1 MWAYTGGMSRPLVL
15 SRRSFAALSAG
26 AAAGSLLGSAHAE
39 PQARPV
45 VMELF
50 TSQGCSAS
58 PPADAL
64 LAELG
69 RQPGI
74 VALSLNVDYW
84 DYLGWRDTLS
94 SADCTQRQRDYAARR
109 GDGRVYTPQAVIG
122 GRTEM
127 LGSDRDGILAA
138 IARERGRG
146 TGLVPVSLSSGER
159 EVRVEIGAAP
169 SEDLRRNA
177 TIWVATMVP
186 RVVVDIERGE
196 NAGRT
201 IAYTNVVRKIVPAG
215 MWNGQPTGLSL
226 PRPAIMAE
234 GTACVALL
242 QADGTGPILGAS
254 LPAGP
259 AT

>member
-1 MWAYTGGMSRPLVL
+1 MNCLVL
-15 SRRSFAALSAG
+15 SRRSFAALSG
-26 AAAGSLLGSAHAE
+26 AAVAGLIVPAQAG
-39 PQARPV
+39 PQERPV
-45 VMELF
+45 VVELF

-64 LAELG
+64 LAELA
-69 RQPGI
+69 RQPGV

-84 DYLGWRDTLS
+84 DYRGWRDTLA

-109 GDGRVYTPQAVIG
+109 GDGRVYTPQAVIN
-122 GRTEM
+122 GRTEI
-127 LGSDRDGILAA
+127 LGSDRDGLMAA
-138 IARERGRG
+138 ITRERAGNA
-146 TGLVPVSLSSGER
+146 GLVPVSLASGER

-169 SEDLRRNA
+169 SQNLRQNA

-186 RVVVDIERGE
+186 RAVVDIARGE

-215 MWNGQPTGLSL
+215 MWQGEPTGLSL

-234 GTACVALL
+234 GTFCVALL

-254 LPAGP
+254 VPGGTA
-259 AT
+259 

>member
-1 MWAYTGGMSRPLVL
+1 MTRPLVL

-26 AAAGSLLGSAHAE
+26 VAAASLLGPVRAA
-39 PQARPV
+39 PQGQPV
-45 VMELF
+45 VVELF

-64 LAELG
+64 LAELS

-84 DYLGWRDTLS
+84 DYRGWRDTLG
-94 SADCTQRQRDYAARR
+94 SADGTQRQRDYAARR
-109 GDGRVYTPQAVIG
+109 GDGRVYTPQAVIN

-127 LGSDRDGILAA
+127 LGSDRDGLLAA
-138 IARERGRG
+138 IAAERGRDEG
-146 TGLVPVSLSSGER
+146 AVPVSLASGER

-169 SEDLRRNA
+169 SQDLQRNA

-186 RVVVDIERGE
+186 RAVVDIGRGE

-215 MWNGQPTGLSL
+215 MWDGEPTGLSL

-234 GTACVALL
+234 GTFCVALL

-254 LPAGP
+254 LPGRP

>member
-1 MWAYTGGMSRPLVL
+1 MWAYIVDMSRPLVL
-15 SRRSFAALSAG
+15 SRRSFAALSG
-26 AAAGSLLGSAHAE
+26 AAAAGLLAPAGAS
-39 PQARPV
+39 PQVRPV
-45 VMELF
+45 VVEMF
-50 TSQGCSAS
+50 TSQGCSSS

-64 LAELG
+64 LGELG

-84 DYLGWRDTLS
+84 DYLGWRDTLA

-109 GDGRVYTPQAVIG
+109 GDGRVYTPQAVIN
-122 GRTEM
+122 GRTEL
-127 LGSDRDGILAA
+127 LGSDRRGLLAA
-138 IARERGRG
+138 IGRERGRD
-146 TGLVPVSLSSGER
+146 TRLVPVSLASGER

-177 TIWVATMVP
+177 TIWVATVVP
-186 RVVVDIERGE
+186 QAVVDIERGE

-215 MWNGQPTGLSL
+215 MWHGQATGLSL

-234 GTACVALL
+234 GTFCVALL

-254 LPAGP
+254 LPSESSA
-259 AT
+259 

>member
-1 MWAYTGGMSRPLVL
+1 MTRPLVL
-15 SRRSFAALSAG
+15 SRRSFAALSG
-26 AAAGSLLGSAHAE
+26 AAVAGLIVPALGE
-39 PQARPV
+39 PQGRPV
-45 VMELF
+45 VVELF

-64 LAELG
+64 LAELS
-69 RQPGI
+69 REPGI

-84 DYLGWRDTLS
+84 DYLGWRDTLG

-109 GDGRVYTPQAVIG
+109 GDGRVYTPQAVIN

-127 LGSDRDGILAA
+127 LGSDRDGLLSA
-138 IARERGRG
+138 IARERGRDAG
-146 TGLVPVSLSSGER
+146 AVPVSLSSGER
-159 EVRVEIGAAP
+159 ELRVEIGAAP
-169 SEDLRRNA
+169 SDDLRRNA

-186 RVVVDIERGE
+186 RAVVDVERGE

-201 IAYTNVVRKIVPAG
+201 ITYTNVVRKIVPAG
-215 MWNGQPTGLSL
+215 MWQGQPTKLSL

-234 GTACVALL
+234 GTSCVALL
-242 QADGTGPILGAS
+242 QADGMGPILGAS
-254 LPAGP
+254 LPRGS

>member
-1 MWAYTGGMSRPLVL
+1 MNSFVL
-15 SRRSFAALSAG
+15 SRRSFAALT
-26 AAAGSLLGSAHAE
+26 GSAVAGLIAPARAN
-39 PQARPV
+39 PQGRPV
-45 VMELF
+45 VVELF

-64 LAELG
+64 LAELS
-69 RQPGI
+69 RQSGV

-84 DYLGWRDTLS
+84 DYRGWRDTLG

-109 GDGRVYTPQAVIG
+109 GDGRVYTPQAVIN
-122 GRTEM
+122 GRIEM
-127 LGSDRDGILAA
+127 LGSDRDGLLAA
-138 IARERGRG
+138 ITRERGRDA
-146 TGLVPVSLSSGER
+146 GLVPVSLSSGER

-169 SEDLRRNA
+169 SQDLRRNA

-186 RVVVDIERGE
+186 RAVVDIARGE

-215 MWNGQPTGLSL
+215 MWNGEPTGLSL

-234 GTACVALL
+234 GTFCVAVL

-254 LPAGP
+254 LPGESP
-259 AT
+259 A

>member
-1 MWAYTGGMSRPLVL
+1 MTRPFVL
-15 SRRSFAALSAG
+15 SRRAFTALSS
-26 AAAGSLLGSAHAE
+26 AAATSLIAPAWAA
-39 PQARPV
+39 PQGRPV
-45 VMELF
+45 VVELF

-64 LAELG
+64 LAELS

-84 DYLGWRDTLS
+84 DYRGWRDTLG
-94 SADCTQRQRDYAARR
+94 SADCTQRQRDYAAHR
-109 GDGRVYTPQAVIG
+109 GDGRVYTPQAVIN

-127 LGSDRDGILAA
+127 VGSDRDGLLAA
-138 IARERGRG
+138 IARERTHG
-146 TGLVPVSLSSGER
+146 GLVPVSLSSGER

-169 SEDLRRNA
+169 SEDLRHNA
-177 TIWVATMVP
+177 TIWVATLVP
-186 RVVVDIERGE
+186 RTVVDIERGE

-215 MWNGQPTGLSL
+215 MWHGQPTVLSL

-234 GTACVALL
+234 GTFCVALL

-254 LPAGP
+254 LPGGGGA
-259 AT
+259 

>member
-1 MWAYTGGMSRPLVL
+1 MSRPLVL
-15 SRRSFAALSAG
+15 SRRSFAALSG
-26 AAAGSLLGSAHAE
+26 AAVAGLLVPAVAA
-39 PQARPV
+39 PQGRPV
-45 VMELF
+45 VVELF

-84 DYLGWRDTLS
+84 DYRGWRDTLA

-109 GDGRVYTPQAVIG
+109 GDGRVYTPQAVIN

-127 LGSDRDGILAA
+127 LGSDRDGLLAA
-138 IARERGRG
+138 IAAERGRDEG
-146 TGLVPVSLSSGER
+146 AVPVSLASGER
-159 EVRVEIGAAP
+159 EVRVEVGAAP
-169 SEDLRRNA
+169 SQDLRRNA

-186 RVVVDIERGE
+186 RAVVDIGRGE

-215 MWNGQPTGLSL
+215 MWDGQPMGLSL

-234 GTACVALL
+234 GTFCVALL

-254 LPAGP
+254 LPERP
-259 AT
+259 A

>member
-1 MWAYTGGMSRPLVL
+1 MTCPLVL

-26 AAAGSLLGSAHAE
+26 VAAASLLGPARAE
-39 PQARPV
+39 PQGGPV
-45 VMELF
+45 VVEMF

-84 DYLGWRDTLS
+84 DYLGWRDTLAT
-94 SADCTQRQRDYAARR
+94 ADCTQRQRDYAARR
-109 GDGRVYTPQAVIG
+109 GDGRVYTPQAVVN

-127 LGSDRDGILAA
+127 LGSDRGGLMAA
-138 IARERGRG
+138 IGRERGRDAKP
-146 TGLVPVSLSSGER
+146 VPVWLSSGER

-169 SEDLRRNA
+169 SEEVRRNA

-186 RVVVDIERGE
+186 RAVVDIERGE

-201 IAYTNVVRKIVPAG
+201 GTYTNVVRKIVPAG
-215 MWNGQPTGLSL
+215 MWHGQATGLSL

-234 GTACVALL
+234 GTFCIALL

-254 LPAGP
+254 LPESP
-259 AT
+259 A